1 MKIIVDE
8 MPKCAGDCLFFTSPS
23 IFEYRGCS
31 LSGVC
36 NAICVLEFNGFC
48 PYLATLS
55 QSTATTK

>member
-8 MPKCAGDCLFFTSPS
+8 IPKCAGDCLFSTNPS
-23 IFEYRGCS
+23 VFECRGCS
-31 LSGVC
+31 LPGAC

-48 PYLATLS
+48 PYLATLP

>member
-8 MPKCAGDCLFFTSPS
+8 MPKYARDCLFSVPPS
-23 IFEYRGCS
+23 VFERRGCS
-31 LSGVC
+31 LLGAC